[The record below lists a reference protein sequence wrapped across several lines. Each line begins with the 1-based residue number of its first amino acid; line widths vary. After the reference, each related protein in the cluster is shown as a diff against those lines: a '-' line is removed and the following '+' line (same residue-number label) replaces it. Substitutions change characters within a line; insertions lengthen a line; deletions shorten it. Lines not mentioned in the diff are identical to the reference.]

1 MNNTTSSADNFKQKK
16 SLLGRQQATD
26 GIKLLLFSNSA
37 RMNYTTLYCCL
48 FVAST
53 QEEQ

>member
-1 MNNTTSSADNFKQKK
+1 MDNTTSSAKQKK
-16 SLLGRQQATD
+16 SLLATQQATD

-53 QEEQ
+53 QENI